1 MTDKNLSKVAFL
13 LSAAIPGIALAD
25 VDVESLF
32 YAHEAGDYDAA
43 LAIIDS
49 SGRAQSELAAEV
61 TERIYLESE
70 GDLERF
76 TLILAGEAPMTTPL
90 SDAEALALADIGVT
104 VETAPQAR
112 AGRTWEGNGGRTWE
126 GNGGRTWEG
135 SSAAAATGVDIEQ
148 LFKAIQAGDHDG
160 AVGAIKK
167 QFGAEESEAAARVTE
182 RVYLQANGDLNRFA
196 LIMSGEEPMDT
207 PMTDY
212 EAEVLSGQGISAR
225 GNWQGNGGRT
235 WEGNGGRTWEG
246 SSSAAARPVDI
257 EQLFHAIGAGDH
269 LGAVDVIRAST
280 NPEQSEVAATVTE
293 RIFRQANGDLNR
305 FSLILA
311 GDEPMTQ
318 PLTDYEA
325 RVLSDRGISAQGTWK
340 GNGGRTWEG
349 NGGRTWEG
357 SSS

>member
-1 MTDKNLSKVAFL
+1 MIDKKLSTAALL
-13 LSAAIPGIALAD
+13 LSSALPGSALAG

-43 LAIIDS
+43 LAIIES
-49 SGRAQSELAAEV
+49 TGRAQSELAAEV

-70 GDLERF
+70 GNLDRF
-76 TLILAGEAPMTTPL
+76 ALILAGEAPMQTPL
-90 SDAEALALADIGVT
+90 SDEEARALAEAGVT
-104 VETAPQAR
+104 VDVNVQAR

-135 SSAAAATGVDIEQ
+135 SSSSITKGIDIEQ

-160 AVGAIKK
+160 VVGAINK
-167 QFGAEESEAAARVTE
+167 QYGAEESEAAARVTE

-212 EAEVLSGQGISAR
+212 EAKVLAGQGISASGNWKGNGGRTWEGNGGRTWEGSSSSAAPGVDIEQLFWAIDAGDHVAAVDAIRASSNPEQSEVAATVTERVYRQANGDLNLFARILAGDEPMAAPLSEYEAAVLSDKGISAR

-246 SSSAAARPVDI
+246 TSR
-257 EQLFHAIGAGDH
+257 
-269 LGAVDVIRAST
+269 
-280 NPEQSEVAATVTE
+280 
-293 RIFRQANGDLNR
+293 
-305 FSLILA
+305 
-311 GDEPMTQ
+311 
-318 PLTDYEA
+318 
-325 RVLSDRGISAQGTWK
+325 
-340 GNGGRTWEG
+340 
-349 NGGRTWEG
+349 
-357 SSS
+357 